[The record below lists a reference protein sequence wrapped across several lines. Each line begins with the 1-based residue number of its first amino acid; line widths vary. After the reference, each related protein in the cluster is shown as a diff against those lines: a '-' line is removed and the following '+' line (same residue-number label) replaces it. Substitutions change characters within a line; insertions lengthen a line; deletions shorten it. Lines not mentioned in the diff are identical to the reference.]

1 VAAADTASGFLDALR
16 AVRTESELEG
26 IRKRIAPG
34 DDAVGPDAVERFLD
48 DHAAHMRRAAVRSAV
63 DKLSPAVRSRFVG

>member
-1 VAAADTASGFLDALR
+1 VPAATDTASGFLDALR

-34 DDAVGPDAVERFLD
+34 DDAIGVRMKDLFDA
-48 DHAAHMRRAAVRSAV
+48 ARRRSACRWTRS
-63 DKLSPAVRSRFVG
+63 SPCFVG